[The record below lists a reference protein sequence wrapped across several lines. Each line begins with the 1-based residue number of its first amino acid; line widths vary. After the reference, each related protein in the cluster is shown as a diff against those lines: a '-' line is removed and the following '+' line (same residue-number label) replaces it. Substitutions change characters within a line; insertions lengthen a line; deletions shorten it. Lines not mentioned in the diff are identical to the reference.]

1 MFKKRQWQTIGEVC
15 VDSGHLIICDPCQ
28 GEEASHRWI
37 DSDLDLNKCAKN
49 GIRTWE
55 LTNDDNCPVAVV
67 AQTGLGDGRYAV
79 EARYEEDPFMGKR
92 VAEIRIR
99 FL

>member
-1 MFKKRQWQTIGEVC
+1 MLKKRQWQTVGEVC

-28 GEEASHRWI
+28 GEEASYRWI
-37 DSDLDLNKCAKN
+37 DGDLDLNECAKN

-55 LTNDDNCPVAVV
+55 LTNDHKCPVAVV
-67 AQTGLGDGRYAV
+67 AQTDLGDGRYAV
-79 EARYEEDPFMGKR
+79 EARYEDLGEWGKR
-92 VAEIRIR
+92 VAEIRIK